1 LNSLNKVAK
10 ELGYVG
16 IIFLVTLVIFKI
28 IFHKENISI
37 VLRTVF
43 GLYYTLILPGF
54 MLMYYWFEKLDF
66 LERLIIGFPVSAAII
81 GIFSYYL
88 GIVGIHTKFHI
99 FILPPIMIIAG
110 AVIIKKIS
118 VRAGSLE

>member
-1 LNSLNKVAK
+1 LKNKIIR
-10 ELGYVG
+10 EFGYMG
-16 IIFLVTLVIFKI
+16 IVFLITAIIFKI
-28 IFHKENISI
+28 IFYKENISV

-43 GLYYTLILPGF
+43 GLFFTLILPGF

-66 LERLIIGFPVSAAII
+66 LERLIIGFPVSAAVT

-88 GIVGIHTKFHI
+88 GIIGINAKYHV

-110 AVIIKKIS
+110 AVIAIKKAG
-118 VRAGSLE
+118 VRIGE